1 MNININN
8 PVSIQ
13 NVLGMHTHYLC
24 KPVIN
29 ITTGEVYASAL
40 DAAKILNVAASTV
53 SYACTGRLRV
63 CKGYELR
70 YIDHASGNINV
81 LLAEIRKLY
90 AENEQLRKDAKIGHY
105 LRILANE
112 ERAQKALDQARNER
126 KRAEAKKHEAELNL
140 IKLKEGENK

>member
-13 NVLGMHTHYLC
+13 NVLGTHTHYLC

-53 SYACTGRLRV
+53 SYACTGKLRV
-63 CKGYELR
+63 CKGYELQ
-70 YIDHASGNINV
+70 YIDYASGNINV

-90 AENEQLRKDAKIGHY
+90 AENEQLRKDAKIGRY

-112 ERAQKALDQARNER
+112 ERVQKALEQAKNEC
-126 KRAEAKKHEAELNL
+126 KRAKAE
-140 IKLKEGENK
+140 

>member
-13 NVLGMHTHYLC
+13 NVLGTHVHHLC

-29 ITTGEVYASAL
+29 LTTGEVYASAL
-40 DAAKILNVAASTV
+40 DAAKILNVSKSTV
-53 SYACTGRLRV
+53 SYACTGRLRM

-70 YIDHASGNINV
+70 YVDHASGNINV

-90 AENEQLRKDAKIGHY
+90 AENEQLRKDAKIGRY

-112 ERAQKALDQARNER
+112 EKAQKALEQARNER
-126 KRAEAKKHEAELNL
+126 KRAEAKEREAELNL

>member
-13 NVLGMHTHYLC
+13 NVLGTHTHYLC

-126 KRAEAKKHEAELNL
+126 KRAGAKEHEAELNL
-140 IKLKEGENK
+140 IRLKKGEDK